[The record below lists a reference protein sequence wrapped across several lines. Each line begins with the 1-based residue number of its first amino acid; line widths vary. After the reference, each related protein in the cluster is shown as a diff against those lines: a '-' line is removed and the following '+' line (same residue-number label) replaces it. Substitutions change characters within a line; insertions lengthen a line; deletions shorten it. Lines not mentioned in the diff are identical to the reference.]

1 MDKMRIRR
9 LVLIAAAT
17 LISACI
23 PRLIEES
30 GKSLRL
36 AQGWIRM
43 AA

>member
-1 MDKMRIRR
+1 MPGGAVIFPDS
-9 LVLIAAAT
+9 T
-17 LISACI
+17 ISDI